1 MIQNKGSVWGQQA
14 WVTKKAKTESASKH
28 IIHNGVLPNSNGQT
42 PPTSTQ
48 AVGAE
53 DTICIW
59 PPQGSIKALRCWMKL
74 FLGFD
79 VRIWPLLYIMKL
91 CYSTKH
97 IYNVNK
103 YRIACIYVH
112 IYQCAIS
119 CRYDAERASFATR
132 CDQNNAWLKWCVF
145 QKYYICIL
153 YILIFVFVFTTVNCV
168 LDHEVC
174 PKPLH
179 G

>member
-1 MIQNKGSVWGQQA
+1 MHRRTLSTMECCQIQMGKHHQHQLKQWAQ
-14 WVTKKAKTESASKH
+14 KTQYVFDHHK
-28 IIHNGVLPNSNGQT
+28 
-42 PPTSTQ
+42 
-48 AVGAE
+48 
-53 DTICIW
+53 
-59 PPQGSIKALRCWMKL
+59 GSIKALRCWMKL

-103 YRIACIYVH
+103 YRIAYIYVH

-119 CRYDAERASFATR
+119 CRYDAENASFATR
-132 CDQNNAWLKWCVF
+132 CDQNIAWLKWCVF

-179 G
+179 S